1 MKMIMD
7 STKRLMSPA
16 DSSEMLG
23 IPNQGLPSRRLRRL
37 LGPLLPASS
46 CTLPAT
52 TAAAVCIRCREPLSF
67 DDGTHAHPS
76 CGAMQ

>member
-1 MKMIMD
+1 MIMD
-7 STKRLMSPA
+7 STERLMSLG
-16 DSSEMLG
+16 DLSEMLG
-23 IPNQGLPSRRLRRL
+23 ISNQGLPSRRLRRL

-46 CTLPAT
+46 FTRPAT